1 MAAVPEL
8 ARQCVIWFGKPL
20 RTEKEVLAAAGWQV
34 RIADPADPPGIGL
47 RGGDTVIGLV
57 DLRGRHG
64 AGIEQL
70 HRLAAEQPYLPLLA
84 IVPPRTVDDPAAHR
98 LLARCTESFATP
110 IDLPRM
116 IRRLEVFGKGAPSAP
131 ARGLEALVGD
141 SPVMRA
147 THASIR
153 KLAPVDLPVLITGQT
168 GTGKEVAA
176 RALHQLSPR
185 CDRPFAAVNCGA
197 LPPGLVQAELFGHER
212 GSFTGAHARHV
223 GLFES
228 ANGGTVFLD
237 EISDLPLEAQTT
249 LLRVLQESCLER
261 IGSRQSI
268 QVDVRVLAAS
278 NVELESAVAEG
289 RFRSDLYYRL
299 NVLRLQMPRLSERGD
314 DIELLARHFLS
325 SFRERHDTR
334 ARGFTAGARRAMGAF
349 AWPGNVRELLN
360 RVQRAAVSAE
370 AELIGAE
377 ELGLAAVDSGTEPR
391 AGLEGA
397 RGAAEHQALLDCL
410 RECGFN
416 VSEAARRLGIS
427 RVTVYRLCKKHR
439 LALDDLR

>member
-1 MAAVPEL
+1 M
-8 ARQCVIWFGKPL
+8 
-20 RTEKEVLAAAGWQV
+20 
-34 RIADPADPPGIGL
+34 
-47 RGGDTVIGLV
+47 
-57 DLRGRHG
+57 
-64 AGIEQL
+64 
-70 HRLAAEQPYLPLLA
+70 
-84 IVPPRTVDDPAAHR
+84 
-98 LLARCTESFATP
+98 
-110 IDLPRM
+110 
-116 IRRLEVFGKGAPSAP
+116 
-131 ARGLEALVGD
+131 
-141 SPVMRA
+141 
-147 THASIR
+147 
-153 KLAPVDLPVLITGQT
+153 
-168 GTGKEVAA
+168 
-176 RALHQLSPR
+176 
-185 CDRPFAAVNCGA
+185 
-197 LPPGLVQAELFGHER
+197 
-212 GSFTGAHARHV
+212 
-223 GLFES
+223 
-228 ANGGTVFLD
+228 
-237 EISDLPLEAQTT
+237 
-249 LLRVLQESCLER
+249 
-261 IGSRQSI
+261 
-268 QVDVRVLAAS
+268 
-278 NVELESAVAEG
+278 
-289 RFRSDLYYRL
+289 

-314 DIELLARHFLS
+314 DIELLARHFLA

>member
-8 ARQCVIWFGKPL
+8 SRQCVIWFGTPL

-34 RIADPADPPGIGL
+34 RIADPGSVPGIGL
-47 RGGDTVIGLV
+47 RAGDTVIGLV
-57 DLRGRHG
+57 DLRGRRG
-64 AGIEQL
+64 TGVEQL
-70 HRLAAEQPYLPLLA
+70 EQLAAEQPYLPLLA
-84 IVPPRTVDDPAAHR
+84 IVPARSADDPAAHR
-98 LLARCTESFATP
+98 LLARCSETFDTP
-110 IDLPRM
+110 VDLQRM
-116 IRRLEVFGKGAPSAP
+116 IRSLEVLGKGNQAPSAK
-131 ARGLEALVGD
+131 GLEALVGN
-141 SPVMRA
+141 SPVMRM

-153 KLAPVDLPVLITGQT
+153 KLAPVDLPVLITGET

-185 CDRPFAAVNCGA
+185 SDKPFAAVNCGA

-228 ANGGTVFLD
+228 AGGGTVFLD

-268 QVDVRVLAAS
+268 KVDVRVLAAS
-278 NVELESAVAEG
+278 NVELETAVAEG

-299 NVLRLQMPRLSERGD
+299 NVLRLRMPRLAERGD
-314 DIELLARHFLS
+314 DIELLARHFLA

-334 ARGFTAGARRAMGAF
+334 ARGFTPAARRAMRDF

-360 RVQRAAVSAE
+360 RVQRAAVSGE
-370 AELIGAE
+370 AELITAD
-377 ELGLAAVDSGTEPR
+377 ELGLSQVGATARPR
-391 AGLEGA
+391 AGLDGA
-397 RGAAEHQALLDCL
+397 RGAAEQQALLDCL
-410 RECGFN
+410 RECDFN

-439 LALDDLR
+439 MALDDLR